1 MGISLRFIIL
11 LMEIRQMKKP
21 IFNHR
26 EIIGYA
32 SNQKQAER
40 IIRSKLSVIP
50 DTFQVIIKERS
61 ELMREMLNSPEGFI
75 YSIKMK

>member
-1 MGISLRFIIL
+1 
-11 LMEIRQMKKP
+11 MKKP

-32 SNQKQAER
+32 SNSKQAEQ
-40 IIRSKLSVIP
+40 IIRNKLQAIP
-50 DTFQVIIKERS
+50 DNFQVVVKERS

-75 YSIKMK
+75 YSVKMI

>member
-1 MGISLRFIIL
+1 
-11 LMEIRQMKKP
+11 MEIRQMKKP

-32 SNQKQAER
+32 SNPKQAEKV
-40 IIRSKLSVIP
+40 IRSKLQSIP

-61 ELMREMLNSPEGFI
+61 ELMCEMLNSPEGFI
-75 YSIKMK
+75 YSITMK

>member
-1 MGISLRFIIL
+1 
-11 LMEIRQMKKP
+11 MKKP

-32 SNQKQAER
+32 SNAKQAER
-40 IIRSKLSVIP
+40 IIRSKLQAIP
-50 DTFQVIIKERS
+50 DCFQVIVKERS
-61 ELMREMLNSPEGFI
+61 ELMREMLNSSEGFI

>member
-1 MGISLRFIIL
+1 
-11 LMEIRQMKKP
+11 MKKP

-32 SNQKQAER
+32 TNEKQAEKV
-40 IIRSKLSVIP
+40 IRSKLQAIP
-50 DTFQVIIKERS
+50 DCFQVIVKKRS
-61 ELMREMLNSPEGFI
+61 ELMQEMLNSSEGFI

>member
-1 MGISLRFIIL
+1 
-11 LMEIRQMKKP
+11 MKKP

-26 EIIGYA
+26 EIIGFA
-32 SNQKQAER
+32 STAKQAEKV
-40 IIRSKLSVIP
+40 IRKQLQAIP
-50 DTFQVIIKERS
+50 DNFQVIVKERS

>member
-1 MGISLRFIIL
+1 
-11 LMEIRQMKKP
+11 MKKP

-32 SNQKQAER
+32 SNPKQAER
-40 IIRSKLSVIP
+40 IIRSKLSAIP
-50 DTFQVIIKERS
+50 DSFQVIIKERS